1 MKRHYVMVLVTFFL
15 MAGIHHVQ
23 AQGFLKK
30 AKEKLQQ
37 KGNEAI
43 DGLFEKKD
51 DSGSNTGNQSGGG
64 QGVPDNSGN
73 TRNASGRTVE
83 RKMTPPDVN
92 RNIGDAKSAM
102 DGSNYSDA
110 RYAIHQAILGIEIE
124 LGEKIL
130 ESMPSSIGDMSSDEE
145 NDEIYATG
153 IGFVGLNIAREF
165 SNDESW
171 GKASVVNS
179 SVMLS
184 GYNVMINNAAYS
196 TGSDDHKI
204 IRIGD
209 YRAVME
215 YQSNGYTIAIPF
227 GQSSLFMLELE
238 EFFSESEA
246 ESLAKEFDIDLFKQI
261 LGEQ

>member
-1 MKRHYVMVLVTFFL
+1 MKIHYVMVLVIFFV
-15 MAGIHHVQ
+15 MTSSHHAE

-51 DSGSNTGNQSGGG
+51 NPSTGGQTGGG
-64 QGVPDNSGN
+64 QGIPDNQ
-73 TRNASGRTVE
+73 RNAGNSSGRTVE
-83 RKMTPPDVN
+83 KKMTPPDVN
-92 RNIGDAKSAM
+92 RNIGDAKSAL
-102 DGSNYSDA
+102 DNKDYSET
-110 RYAIHQAILGIEIE
+110 RYAIQQAILGIEIE

-130 ESMPSSIGDMSSDEE
+130 ESMPGSIGGMSSNKE

-165 SNDESW
+165 SDDEKW

-204 IRIGD
+204 IRVGE

-215 YQSNGYTIAIPF
+215 YESNGYTIAIPF

-238 EFFSESEA
+238 EFYNESDA
-246 ESLAKEFDIDLFKQI
+246 ESLVAEFDIDLFKEI